1 MSRSISWYVVL
12 RHLSRNWDQILPAPL
27 VRVSFHSWPHV
38 GLELDVAELG
48 ADVVELGATTVG
60 TVALACVAVGTG
72 TRAVVAAAELV
83 AAWTAH
89 AAGSVA

>member
-1 MSRSISWYVVL
+1 MSHSISWYVVL
-12 RHLSRNWDQILPAPL
+12 RHQSRNWDQSLPARL
-27 VRVSFHSWPHV
+27 VRVSFHSRPHV

-48 ADVVELGATTVG
+48 ATTVG
-60 TVALACVAVGTG
+60 TVALGCVAVGTG
-72 TRAVVAAAELV
+72 TRAVVAAVELV

>member
-1 MSRSISWYVVL
+1 MSRGISWYVIL
-12 RHLSRNWDQILPAPL
+12 RHQSRNWDQSLPARL

-38 GLELDVAELG
+38 GLELEVAELG
-48 ADVVELGATTVG
+48 ADVAELGATTVG
-60 TVALACVAVGTG
+60 TVAFACVAVGTG